1 MLRWA
6 VETSRPGDIRA
17 NICPKSIQIAV
28 LHQWDSLSWVLSL
41 EFVMNWMIWGSI
53 SAKLSQY
60 RVNIWPNPGPASAT
74 EHHCLQLAW
83 DGCDKLI
90 EFKHRR
96 PQLAEILDLK
106 IAIWTSSTPFAQSPR
121 SIPLMFRILNLGL
134 SENMEAPKVEASTYS
149 IHHISG

>member
-17 NICPKSIQIAV
+17 NICPKSIQITV
-28 LHQWDSLSWVLSL
+28 LHHWDSLSWVLSL

-60 RVNIWPNPGPASAT
+60 RVNIWPNPSPASAT

-106 IAIWTSSTPFAQSPR
+106 IAIWTSSTHLR
-121 SIPLMFRILNLGL
+121 NLHDLFRWCFE
-134 SENMEAPKVEASTYS
+134 SSTWVCLKIWKPQKLKLQHTVFY
-149 IHHISG
+149 HISG